1 MTHITIGSRGS
12 QLALWQSRWVASELQ
27 QRGFTTS
34 IEVVKTT
41 GDKITGVPLSQIG
54 AAKGLFTKEL
64 EDALLDGSIDIA
76 VHSLKDMPTELP
88 NRLILAATPARE
100 DARDAIIGKTLQQLS
115 HGAKVGT
122 SSLRRTSQLR
132 HVRPDLIIESVRG
145 NIDTRLRKL
154 DEGQYDAILLA
165 AAGLR
170 RLGWADRI
178 AELLPVETMCPAV
191 GQGALAIE
199 AKEDEDSPAL
209 QACRM
214 LEDAATRAAI
224 TAERS
229 VLATLGGG
237 CQVPIGAHA
246 TVDGARLH
254 LRAVV
259 VAPDGK
265 SAPVVCT
272 LSGDVAA
279 AAALGREAGEEL
291 LRAGADD
298 ILEAV
303 YGA

>member
-88 NRLILAATPARE
+88 SRLILAATPARE

-178 AELLPVETMCPAV
+178 AELIPVETMCPAV

-199 AKEDEDSPAL
+199 AKEDEPKPSAEEAEEAAPEPKEVPVAEPKPVTRPRPVVKPAP
-209 QACRM
+209 R
-214 LEDAATRAAI
+214 
-224 TAERS
+224 
-229 VLATLGGG
+229 
-237 CQVPIGAHA
+237 P
-246 TVDGARLH
+246 
-254 LRAVV
+254 
-259 VAPDGK
+259 APEPQPQ
-265 SAPVVCT
+265 SAPRPKPST
-272 LSGDVAA
+272 SSLYMD
-279 AAALGREAGEEL
+279 RK
-291 LRAGADD
+291 
-298 ILEAV
+298 
-303 YGA
+303 